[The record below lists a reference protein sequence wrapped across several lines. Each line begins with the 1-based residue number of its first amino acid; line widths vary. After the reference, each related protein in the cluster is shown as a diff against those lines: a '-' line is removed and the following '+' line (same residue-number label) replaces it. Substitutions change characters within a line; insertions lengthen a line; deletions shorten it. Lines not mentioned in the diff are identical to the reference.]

1 MRGRRQDARFQ
12 QLMPD
17 VMHWLGL
24 ARIDRLVSMSDMK
37 YDALKAQGIDIVE
50 RVPLPDE
57 LVPADAHVEMVAK
70 KAAGYYA
77 PREAAPRDPAGTVGR
92 ALDKN

>member
-1 MRGRRQDARFQ
+1 
-12 QLMPD
+12 
-17 VMHWLGL
+17 
-24 ARIDRLVSMSDMK
+24 
-37 YDALKAQGIDIVE
+37 
-50 RVPLPDE
+50 VPLPDA

-77 PREAAPRDPAGTVGR
+77 PREPAPRDPAGTVGR